1 MTIYKWHSGLAK
13 KEWKRKLYG
22 YSAGDLAMSDVAF
35 RFRSFGP
42 FYFFHYL
49 GPHYYR
55 EFNNHGTVG
64 IDRDRAI
71 SFGMVRS
78 TEKGVVLTGLLI
90 VDYIISGVLWFLLL
104 FGVSYYQGVVVGV
117 ATFLILFS
125 VFLYFDNRYGNSKQ
139 ISYTLKSLI
148 T

>member
-1 MTIYKWHSGLAK
+1 MRIYKWRSGLAK
-13 KEWKRKLYG
+13 KEWKHRLYG
-22 YSAGDLAMSDVAF
+22 YSAGDLATADVAF
-35 RFRSFGP
+35 RFHSFGH

-55 EFNNHGTVG
+55 EFNHYGTVG

-71 SFGMVRS
+71 SFGLVRS
-78 TEKGVVLTGLLI
+78 TEKGVVLTGFLI
-90 VDYIISGVLWFLLL
+90 IDYIIRGVLWFLLL
-104 FGVSYYQGVVVGV
+104 FGVSYYQGLMVGV
-117 ATFLILFS
+117 ATFLILFGVS
-125 VFLYFDNRYGNSKQ
+125 VYYGNRYGDDKE